1 MFKNNLSPTILSHHK
16 KAPEKK
22 HINDLVR
29 SHCVSVRLNNSELQL
44 LNTKRGSTS
53 KGEWL
58 RMASLHKLPT
68 IVPPVNIDTWK
79 TLGEIN
85 QKLNRIALHID
96 SKSKDSQLTHTELFV
111 VKRQL
116 EELRQHLLKAD
127 IWSKSYEGYAE
138 DQKG

>member
-53 KGEWL
+53 KGKWL
-58 RMASLHKLPT
+58 RMAESP
-68 IVPPVNIDTWK
+68 
-79 TLGEIN
+79 
-85 QKLNRIALHID
+85 RII
-96 SKSKDSQLTHTELFV
+96 
-111 VKRQL
+111 
-116 EELRQHLLKAD
+116 
-127 IWSKSYEGYAE
+127 
-138 DQKG
+138 